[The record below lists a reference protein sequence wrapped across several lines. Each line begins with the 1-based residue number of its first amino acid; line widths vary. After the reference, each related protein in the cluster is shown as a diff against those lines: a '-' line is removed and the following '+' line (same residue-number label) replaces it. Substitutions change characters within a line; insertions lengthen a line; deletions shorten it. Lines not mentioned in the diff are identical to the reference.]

1 VVLGELLRERGLLPS
16 TPTSPEF
23 WVAAADDVDAKT
35 VRATVGALR
44 RAGRRVEYALRP
56 QQLNKQLKAAVSAGA
71 AQALILRA
79 DAPGDAIVRDL
90 TSGNETSVVLATWLA
105 DQQ

>member
-1 VVLGELLRERGLLPS
+1 
-16 TPTSPEF
+16 
-23 WVAAADDVDAKT
+23 
-35 VRATVGALR
+35 
-44 RAGRRVEYALRP
+44 
-56 QQLNKQLKAAVSAGA
+56 LKAAVSAGA